1 MNQRQRIL
9 RHLETFGSITALEA
23 MQEYGI
29 MRLAARIAD
38 LEKEGYRLKHE
49 RIGSINRFGEKV
61 YFTKYTLI
69 KTLPKGEEIKHE

>member
-1 MNQRQRIL
+1 MNQLQRII
-9 RHLETFGSITALEA
+9 RHLQMFGSITALEA

-38 LEKEGYRLKHE
+38 LKKKGYKFKHE

-61 YFTKYTLI
+61 YFTKYILV
-69 KTLPKGEEIKHE
+69 KDLGKGEEIKHE